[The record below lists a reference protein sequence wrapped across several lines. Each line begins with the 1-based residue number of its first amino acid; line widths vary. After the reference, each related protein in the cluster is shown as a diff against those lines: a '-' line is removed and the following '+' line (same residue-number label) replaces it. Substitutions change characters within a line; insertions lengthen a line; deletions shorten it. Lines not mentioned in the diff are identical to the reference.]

1 MQDWKM
7 QETTLYGTSVVNQ
20 IARLAILSKCRKRA
34 AEEEVPLRQ
43 IFDDVCRT
51 AGTSAQE
58 VAFAEV
64 ESSMYMYSTHGDAK
78 SAAQSAGSV
87 RQSLRVAGQV
97 VVLPRTSD

>member
-1 MQDWKM
+1 M

-43 IFDDVCRT
+43 IFDDVCPT

-64 ESSMYMYSTHGDAK
+64 ESSMYTSVDARRCAIRR
-78 SAAQSAGSV
+78 AATIGSV
-87 RQSLRVAGQV
+87 RQSLRVSGPV